1 MRAADSRYRPMPQQM
16 IEPQQPGR
24 LVATYRLRCA
34 TYDAAKEVARDI
46 AREQTLEVPLGVVGG
61 ALEERLLGRVDNLT
75 ARSEGCFDADV
86 SYALEVT
93 GTELLQVVNVA
104 YGNVSLMNGVRLVD
118 LVLPDEVLKALP
130 GPRYGIE
137 GLREM
142 VGAEGGRPLISAA
155 IKPIGRTCKELAE
168 LATTFARAGVDAI
181 KDDHGLVDQSSAPFL
196 DRVAAVGAAVAAVN
210 AETGGHTAYFPNV
223 TGPVDRLGAR
233 LDHVVAVGCSGVMVC
248 PSLMGLDVMR
258 SIAAGPRPL
267 AVMAHPT
274 HSQVAPGRREGI
286 TPDVLYGTMYR
297 VAGADI
303 VVYVNAG
310 GRFAWPV
317 EECEAINARLRA
329 PLGRHRAAMP
339 APAGG
344 VDDADAGSWFER
356 YGPDTMLLIG
366 GSLLA
371 QDDVFAATRRLVQS
385 ALDATPSGSRS

>member
-1 MRAADSRYRPMPQQM
+1 MTQ
-16 IEPQQPGR
+16 PQQPGR
-24 LVATYRLRCA
+24 LVATYRLRCP
-34 TYDAAKEVARDI
+34 TYDAATELARAI
-46 AREQTLEVPLGVVGG
+46 AREQTLEVPPGVVDE
-61 ALEERLLGRVDNLT
+61 ALEARLLGQVDDIAALP
-75 ARSEGCFDADV
+75 EGGFDATI

-118 LVLPDEVLKALP
+118 LILPAEVLQALP
-130 GPRYGIE
+130 GPRFGLD

-142 VGAEGGRPLISAA
+142 VGAEGGRPLISVA
-155 IKPIGRTCKELAE
+155 IKPMGRTSQELAD
-168 LATTFARAGVDAI
+168 LATTFVRAGVDSI
-181 KDDHGLVDQSSAPFL
+181 KDDHGLVDQSPARFL
-196 DRVAAVGAAVAAVN
+196 DRVAAVGAAVAAAN
-210 AETGGHTAYFPNV
+210 ADTGGRTAYFPNV
-223 TGPVDRLGAR
+223 TGPVDRLAER

-267 AVMAHPT
+267 AIMAHPT
-274 HSQVAPGRREGI
+274 HSQTAPSRREGI
-286 TPDVLYGTMYR
+286 APEVLYGTLYR

-317 EECEAINARLRA
+317 EQCEAINARLRA
-329 PLGRHRAAMP
+329 PLGRHRSTAP

-344 VDDADAGSWFER
+344 VDDADAGAWLER

-371 QDDVFAATRRLVQS
+371 QDDLLAATRRLVE
-385 ALDATPSGSRS
+385 AAVAAAPLGARS